1 MAKIKLLLADDHA
14 IVRAGLRAILAQHD
28 DVEVI
33 GEAKDGQEAID
44 QVRLLE
50 PHVVVLDISMPRLNG
65 LMAARRIREE
75 FPAVAILMLTQHDN
89 PEYVLPLMEAGA
101 SGYVLKQAA
110 DTDLIAAI
118 RAVARGDSYLYPPI
132 AKVVLD
138 AYLTPG
144 PANPY
149 QALTPREREILI
161 LTAQGKTN
169 REMADLLQISP
180 KTVDVHRTHMMEK
193 LGLHNVAEVTRYA
206 VEHGLLGT

>member
-1 MAKIKLLLADDHA
+1 MAKTKILLADDHA
-14 IVRAGLRAILAQHD
+14 IVRAGLRAILAKHD
-28 DVEVI
+28 DVEVV

-44 QVRLLE
+44 LARVLM
-50 PHVVVLDISMPRLNG
+50 PDVVVLDISMPRLNG
-65 LMAARRIREE
+65 LMAARRICEE
-75 FPAVAILMLTQHDN
+75 HPAIKVLMLTQHDN

-101 SGYVLKQAA
+101 AGYVLKQAA

-118 RAVARGDSYLYPPI
+118 RAVARGDSYLYPPV

-138 AYLTPG
+138 AYLAPDS
-144 PANPY
+144 ANPY
-149 QALTPREREILI
+149 QALTPREREVLI

-169 REMADLLQISP
+169 REMADTLQISP

-193 LGLHNVAEVTRYA
+193 LSLHNVAEVTRYA